1 MDLDN
6 NEHYMLYIK
15 KFNKY
20 KKKLHKLQ
28 NELTYKQKME
38 LYNNGDK
45 YGKHIFNN
53 YIDLEFG
60 LIEFDLGL

>member
-6 NEHYMLYIK
+6 QEHYILYIK
-15 KFNKY
+15 KFTKY
-20 KKKLHKLQ
+20 KKKLRKLQ
-28 NELTYKQKME
+28 NELAYTQKLE

-60 LIEFDLGL
+60 LIEFDLEL